1 MKSILLTLF
10 VLPRVDN
17 FSKLLIIGYQG
28 KNTALLTI
36 IMVLIFNNCFFGGGE
51 SACLAF
57 VL

>member
-1 MKSILLTLF
+1 M
-10 VLPRVDN
+10 PRVDN

-36 IMVLIFNNCFFGGGE
+36 IMVLIFNNCFLGGGG
-51 SACLAF
+51 SVHVAF

>member
-17 FSKLLIIGYQG
+17 FSKLLIIGYHG
-28 KNTALLTI
+28 KNTALLAI
-36 IMVLIFNNCFFGGGE
+36 IMVLIFNNCFFGDGG
-51 SACLAF
+51 SADVAF